1 MGSSAEVVRTQ
12 EAAIAIQ
19 LVGLSVSDGEVPADW
34 IGSYM
39 GRNGKTRGRADIGLG
54 GRIGNSN
61 IDDDPTGGGENAKIG
76 TEIAL
81 TELARAVRCIR
92 CDRLRAGRR
101 RMSAVAAPT
110 QATPIH
116 LTCVGL
122 CNVVIQ
128 SYFLAVA
135 DANRWLGLNA
145 IAWKAL
151 AEKLEQE
158 ITN

>member
-1 MGSSAEVVRTQ
+1 MVKPEG
-12 EAAIAIQ
+12 
-19 LVGLSVSDGEVPADW
+19 
-34 IGSYM
+34 
-39 GRNGKTRGRADIGLG
+39 GLG

-61 IDDDPTGGGENAKIG
+61 IDDDPTGGGENECQDRHGNCPHGAG
-76 TEIAL
+76 
-81 TELARAVRCIR
+81 ARGPLHT
-92 CDRLRAGRR
+92 LRQTAGGE
-101 RMSAVAAPT
+101 AEDECGCGA